1 METGEIIKVLRE
13 SKGLT
18 QQQLAQVVGAKS
30 YTTITKWESGDNSPK
45 GKDIK
50 LLSKFFNVSSDYIL
64 GLEEY
69 DLLIPKESQYKYYPV
84 PISAGLPTDVEAIT
98 ETNTETIVIPDILMG
113 KWSGTKDVIMLRVN
127 GDSMNRIIPHNSLIA
142 IKIVEFCQLKDN
154 DIVVFSNEN
163 DYSVKRFF
171 NDTKNERFIF
181 RPDSND
187 SRFVDYIV
195 TYQDAH
201 NLKLHGKVVIYIV
214 EQD

>member
-1 METGEIIKVLRE
+1 METGEIIKLLRE

-18 QQQLAQVVGAKS
+18 QQQLAEVVGAKS

-64 GLEEY
+64 GLEEN
-69 DLLIPKESQYKYYPV
+69 DLLLPKESEYNYYPV
-84 PISAGLPTDVEAIT
+84 SIAAGIPLDVEAIT
-98 ETNTETIVIPDILMG
+98 EVDTKKIVIPDMLMG
-113 KWSGTKDVIMLRVN
+113 KWSRSKDIVMLRVN
-127 GDSMNRIIPHNSLIA
+127 GDSMNRIIPNNSLIA
-142 IKIVEFCQLKDN
+142 VKKIEFCQLKNN

-171 NDTKNERFIF
+171 NDIENERFIF
-181 RPDSND
+181 RPDSTD

-195 TYQDAH
+195 SYQDAQ
-201 NLKLHGKVVIYIV
+201 NLSLHGKVVIYIV